1 MREAKLMSRRTL
13 LQASA
18 ALGASALVIGGAV
31 APGAMACADGAATE
45 GGSGSTQYGFL
56 VDLTKCVNCELCV
69 EACRRENHLSDD
81 TPDRRRISLYVNA
94 KGENVTLS
102 TSCMHCAE
110 PSCLQVCPAGAI
122 TKGEAGIVAVDQ
134 ERCIGCK
141 YCYQACPYE
150 VPRYNSVAMDKCD
163 CCLGAGVPAGGTPHC
178 VRACKFDALRYGPL
192 DDLLASAGGKA
203 VPIAEPN
210 DPSCL
215 VIGTRG

>member
-45 GGSGSTQYGFL
+45 GGPGSTQYGFL

-141 YCYQACPYE
+141 YCYQACSYE